1 MSPSPTSVSN
11 YLDTA
16 PFTGTTRRVPILCC
30 LLMLTEGM
38 DTYGVGYVG
47 PFLTRDY
54 ALSPSLLGVIYT
66 GTVIA
71 SLLGAVGVAPLSDK
85 FGRRPVLVLSSLLM
99 GLCTLLT
106 PFAANG
112 VALFAVRF
120 LIGLG
125 FGAAVPTAFALTSD
139 YAPTRHRALVTM
151 MMSSGVALG
160 MVLAGFLSAAIIPP
174 FGWRALLYLSGCLS
188 LLWTLVLAAWLPES
202 LRFLA
207 SRRSGS
213 AAFRKLIDALAA
225 ERREPAPFLVEP
237 VRAKELQPVRA
248 LFSEGRAGLTLL
260 LWFAMS
266 ATYCAEF
273 FMSYWLPTVLITGGT
288 KIVGAGLVLAIGKI
302 GSILGAIA
310 VGWTMDRGGPA
321 RVLSLAFL
329 VAALAIWAL
338 GESAGI
344 VVIAAPLVVL
354 TCFFLDGSFAGIQA
368 LTAASYP
375 DAMRATGSG
384 WVTGFARLL
393 GGGLGT
399 MSGGWLIEAHWTIPA
414 IASVLALPMLLGSL
428 AMLLIHRRSMRIA
441 SDPALLQVQVR

>member
-1 MSPSPTSVSN
+1 MSPPSKSVSDFIDEAS
-11 YLDTA
+11 LG
-16 PFTGTTRRVPILCC
+16 GTVLRVPALCC

-47 PFLTRDY
+47 PFLTKDY
-54 ALSPSLLGVIYT
+54 ALPPSLLGVIYT

-85 FGRRPVLVLSSLLM
+85 VGRRPVLVLSSLLM

-112 VALFAVRF
+112 PSLFVVRF

-139 YAPTRHRALVTM
+139 YAPARHRALVTM

-160 MVLAGFLSAAIIPP
+160 MVLAGLLAAAVIPL
-174 FGWRALLYLSGCLS
+174 FGWRSLLYLNGALS

-207 SRRSGS
+207 LRDPGGT
-213 AAFRKLIDALAA
+213 AFRKLVDTLAA
-225 ERREPAPFLVEP
+225 ERGQAAPFLVEP
-237 VRAKELQPVRA
+237 VRAKEMQPVRA
-248 LFSEGRAGLTLL
+248 LFSDGRAALTLL

-273 FMSYWLPTVLITGGT
+273 FVSYWLPTVLMAGSTQ
-288 KIVGAGLVLAIGKI
+288 VAGAGLILAIGKV

-310 VGWTMDRGGPA
+310 VGWTMDKSGPA
-321 RVLSLAFL
+321 RVLSLGFLLTAF
-329 VAALAIWAL
+329 AIWLL

-368 LTAASYP
+368 FTAASYP
-375 DAMRATGSG
+375 GAMRATGTG

-399 MSGGWLIEAHWTIPA
+399 MSGGWLIEAHWTIDA
-414 IASVLALPMLLGSL
+414 IAMLLALPMLLGSL
-428 AMLLIHRRSMRIA
+428 AMLLLHRRSRRTA
-441 SDPALLQVQVR
+441 ADPAFSPVQAR